1 MSDLPRRERTVG
13 GLLRLAGEEDRS
25 MSMKRDG

>member
-13 GLLRLAGEEDRS
+13 GLLRLAGVEDHS
-25 MSMKRDG
+25 MSMKMGG